1 MQAHLDAAPL
11 ELQTALDRVRMAVT
25 QRAADRDEWRQ
36 KIRTALRDFETALEN
51 HRSATEGRTG
61 TYARALE
68 ESLGRVQAQV
78 QRLTRDHVRIWSQV
92 QLLEQRLDEDDV
104 IDLRADIDGL
114 AAELVAHADHVQRL
128 SGRRPLE

>member
-114 AAELVAHADHVQRL
+114 AAELVAHADHFQRL